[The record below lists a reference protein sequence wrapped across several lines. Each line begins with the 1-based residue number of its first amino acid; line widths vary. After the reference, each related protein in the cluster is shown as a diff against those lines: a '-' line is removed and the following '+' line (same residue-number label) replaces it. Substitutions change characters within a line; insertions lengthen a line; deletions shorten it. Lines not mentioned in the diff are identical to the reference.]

1 MKKLFDETYEYNRTI
16 WYLFEEDDNFI
27 NYIFSEPNEYGG
39 RVITPSD
46 YSILVDS
53 LKGLMDDDLKENIEK
68 EKMET
73 HWIFYSSRIDE
84 DAISDKV
91 RFSILVRLKEGIYS
105 CNINV
110 SDYLFSTSFD
120 EIIKI
125 RNIIEATLNK

>member
-16 WYLFEEDDNFI
+16 WYLSEEDDNSV

-39 RVITPSD
+39 RVIIPSN

-53 LKGLMDDDLKENIEK
+53 LKGLMDDDLKDNIEK

-73 HWIFYSSRIDE
+73 HWIFYSSRIDD
-84 DAISDKV
+84 DAIGDKV

>member
-16 WYLFEEDDNFI
+16 WYLFEEDDNSI

-39 RVITPSD
+39 RVIIPSN

-53 LKGLMDDDLKENIEK
+53 LKGLMDDDLKDNIEK
-68 EKMET
+68 EKVET
-73 HWIFYSSRIDE
+73 HWIFYSSRIDD
-84 DAISDKV
+84 DAIGDKV

-120 EIIKI
+120 EIVKI

>member
-1 MKKLFDETYEYNRTI
+1 LKKLFDETYEYNRTI
-16 WYLFEEDDNFI
+16 WYLLEEDNNFI

-53 LKGLMDDDLKENIEK
+53 LKGLMDDDLKENVEK

-73 HWIFYSSRIDE
+73 HWIFYSSRIDD
-84 DAISDKV
+84 DAIGDKV